1 MGLLSRMIENGEEW
15 YRMGNLYIG
24 YVCTNIDVEDLDEE
38 NCSVTYLKQARP
50 IICYKP
56 TFSKVYTRVSNDV
69 EYLENTMKNNSQEVG
84 DSYFEIDAPFIDFV
98 HEYLVNFDKYTKKDY
113 IDKEHIIK
121 LEEFLIEKALENQSQ
136 TEQEQGLNK

>member
-24 YVCTNIDVEDLDEE
+24 YVCTNVDVEDLNDDE
-38 NCSVTYLKQARP
+38 CSVSYIKQGP

-69 EYLENTMKNNSQEVG
+69 EYLENTWENNSLEVG
-84 DSYFEIDAPFIDFV
+84 DSYFQITGSFV
-98 HEYLVNFDKYTKKDY
+98 NFVREYLVNFDKATK
-113 IDKEHIIK
+113 IDHLGKRNIIK
-121 LEEFLIEKALENQSQ
+121 LEDLIMEQGLEIQSKG
-136 TEQEQGLNK
+136 EQEQIKNK